1 MEQRMKS
8 EPWKR
13 PRSEDLRTGE
23 RVYTERRK
31 TMRWCVH
38 LGGEHGEGLESRE
51 RFDEIVKAFRVKLE
65 VNGYVVDAHA
75 CGVDE
80 REALAD
86 IPVVFDESLGIASEP
101 VVEPEEESLE
111 QKIVKLQKAAENAHM
126 SQRELAEAL
135 GVSRYQIKKAL
146 ENLK

>member
-75 CGVDE
+75 CGVDVAE
-80 REALAD
+80 TM
-86 IPVVFDESLGIASEP
+86 PVESVEPPEP

-111 QKIVKLQKAAENAHM
+111 QKIAKLQKAAENAHM

-146 ENLK
+146 ANLD